1 MSNTNQR
8 ETQLVVIGAGP
19 GGYAAAFAG
28 ADKGLKVTLVDP
40 GEQLGGVCLNR
51 GCIPS
56 KALLHIARVIAET
69 RETAE
74 MGLRFG
80 DPQIDVNA
88 IRKWKDSVVGRNGAG
103 VKQLAK
109 ARNVEVIQAWARFKD
124 SQTLLLST
132 KPGGDPDEGE
142 LRYEHAILA
151 VGSRPAVIPTLNI
164 KSPRVLDST
173 SALELPDVPTRLL
186 VIGGGYI
193 GLELGTV
200 YAALGSEVSVVEAT
214 DGLLPGADRDLVRV
228 LHNRLKETFRNIY
241 LSAKVVELKD
251 TGSAVFVNFDKAKP
265 ENGSAA
271 PPDQEFDRVLISVG
285 RTPNSQGLGLENTK
299 AKIGP
304 RGFVEID
311 KSCRTADPHIYAIG
325 DIAGEPMLAHKA
337 SHEGKVAVDSIVGEP
352 AEFDARAIPA
362 VVFTDPE
369 IAWAGLTE
377 TQAQRENIPIE
388 VTKFPWGASG
398 RATAMGRND
407 GLTKIIVSPET
418 KRMLGVGIVGIN
430 AGEMISEAV
439 LAIEMGATAEDLGRS
454 IHPHPTLSETV
465 MEGAELAFG
474 TTTHIYRPPRG

>member
-1 MSNTNQR
+1 MSNTNVR
-8 ETQLVVIGAGP
+8 ETSVVVIGAGP
-19 GGYAAAFAG
+19 GGYAAAFAA
-28 ADKGLKVTLVDP
+28 ADKGLQVTLVDP

-56 KALLHIARVIAET
+56 KALLHLARVITET
-69 RETAE
+69 HETAPF
-74 MGLRFG
+74 GLTFG
-80 DPQIDVNA
+80 PPKIDLDR
-88 IRKWKDSVVGRNGAG
+88 IRQWKNDVVAKNGGG

-109 ARNVEVIQAWARFKD
+109 ARNVEVIQAWAHFKD
-124 SQTLLLST
+124 STTLLLSS
-132 KPGGDPDEGE
+132 KPGGEGDQGE
-142 LRYEHAILA
+142 LKFENAILA
-151 VGSRPAVIPTLNI
+151 VGSRPAVIPSINI

-173 SALELPDVPTRLL
+173 SALELPDIPKRLL

-214 DGLLPGADRDLVRV
+214 DGLLPGADRDLVKV
-228 LHNRLKETFRNIY
+228 LEKHVRETFKNIY
-241 LSAKVVELKD
+241 LSTKVVELKD
-251 TGSAVFVNFDKAKP
+251 LGDRVQVNFDKARVDA
-265 ENGSAA
+265 ESAA
-271 PPDQEFDRVLISVG
+271 PDDMEFDRVLIAVG
-285 RTPNSQGLGLENTK
+285 RTPNSQGLGLERTQV
-299 AKIGP
+299 KIGP

-337 SHEGKVAVDSIVGEP
+337 SHEGKIAAESIAGEH

-369 IAWAGLTE
+369 LAWTGLTE
-377 TQAQRENIPIE
+377 TQAQRNNIAVEIA
-388 VTKFPWGASG
+388 KFPWGASG

-407 GLTKIIVSPET
+407 GLTKILVAPET
-418 KRMLGVGIVGIN
+418 RRVLGVGIVGIN

-439 LAIEMGATAEDLGRS
+439 LAIEMGATAEDIGRS

-465 MEGAELAFG
+465 GEGAELAYG
-474 TTTHIYRPPRG
+474 TTTHLYRPAKK